1 MIGTPNGSRI
11 WIVAGATDLRRGF
24 DGLCAQVQH
33 QLNESPYSGDLY
45 IFRGRRGDKIKIL
58 WYSGDGLVLYYK
70 RLSTGMF
77 TWPQVKDGTVSL
89 SAAQIVSM
97 LLEGI
102 DLEGQDTSHDASP
115 ARSGS
120 LASLDHVR
128 SR

>member
-1 MIGTPNGSRI
+1 MIGAPNASRI

-45 IFRGRRGDKIKIL
+45 IFRGRRGDKIKVL

-70 RLSTGMF
+70 RLSSGIF
-77 TWPQVKDGTVSL
+77 TWPQVKEGTVSL
-89 SAAQIVSM
+89 SSAQLSM

-102 DLEGQDTSHDASP
+102 DWRRP
-115 ARSGS
+115 KRSGPGPTDPD
-120 LASLDHVR
+120 LTRPTLT
-128 SR
+128 

>member
-1 MIGTPNGSRI
+1 MIGAPSASRI

-70 RLSTGMF
+70 RLSSGIF
-77 TWPQVKDGTVSL
+77 TWPQVKEGTVSL
-89 SAAQIVSM
+89 SAAQLSM

-102 DLEGQDTSHDASP
+102 DGRRP
-115 ARSGS
+115 KRSGPGPS
-120 LASLDHVR
+120 DPDRTQPTLT
-128 SR
+128 